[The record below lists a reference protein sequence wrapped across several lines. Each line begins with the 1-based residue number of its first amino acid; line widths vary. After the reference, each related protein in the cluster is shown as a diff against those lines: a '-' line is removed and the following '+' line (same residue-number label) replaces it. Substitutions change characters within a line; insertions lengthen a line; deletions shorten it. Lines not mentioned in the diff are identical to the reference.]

1 MIIIRQKEFGKY
13 DKALAEKQGISVE
26 KLRQNRS
33 IINETGTVNDA
44 INLREN
50 GSDGHKGVT
59 RVAKKHGFS
68 NGHVKNVNELMLEDY
83 KGRKEILSNSSN
95 PGNVKKRSYNY
106 VHKNSKGWT
115 NMGLE
120 QLNEQRLE
128 GKKMAQDVGKANL
141 EHHNRL
147 KEKAT
152 VTPSHNTV
160 TASSQPAPTV
170 SSSNAGTGKSTPNT
184 VQETVKE
191 SVKTTK
197 STPSTKMVEVDKKLT
212 ENAAKSKMLKN
223 LGKGALIVGGTVA
236 AGIGAKKLYDKK
248 KAKPEQ
254 KEIG

>member
-1 MIIIRQKEFGKY
+1 M
-13 DKALAEKQGISVE
+13 
-26 KLRQNRS
+26 
-33 IINETGTVNDA
+33 
-44 INLREN
+44 
-50 GSDGHKGVT
+50 
-59 RVAKKHGFS
+59 
-68 NGHVKNVNELMLEDY
+68 
-83 KGRKEILSNSSN
+83 
-95 PGNVKKRSYNY
+95 
-106 VHKNSKGWT
+106 
-115 NMGLE
+115 E

-170 SSSNAGTGKSTPNT
+170 SSSNAGTGKSTPNPNM
-184 VQETVKE
+184 VLE
-191 SVKTTK
+191 SGKAPKVIP
-197 STPSTKMVEVDKKLT
+197 PSTKIEVDKKLT
-212 ENAAKSKMLKN
+212 GNAAKSKMVKN

-254 KEIG
+254 KERLAKK